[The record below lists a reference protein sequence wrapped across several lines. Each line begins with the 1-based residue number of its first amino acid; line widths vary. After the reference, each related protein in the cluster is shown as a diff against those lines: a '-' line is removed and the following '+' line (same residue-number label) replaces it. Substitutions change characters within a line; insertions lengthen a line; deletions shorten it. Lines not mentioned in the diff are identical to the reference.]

1 MKQHSSQSGFTLIE
15 LLVSLSL
22 FIIVVLALVSSLYT
36 INNASR
42 KVQAMRSVI
51 DNLNFAL
58 ESMSRTIRTGSNIIC
73 DNYSDSNCP
82 IVSGGINNAH
92 HQISVDST
100 VGEARTVEY
109 RWGKTAVSSGKA
121 NIERCVRVNAEDPCP
136 PNSDQWV
143 AITAPE
149 IEITKLNFYV
159 DGADIGDGKQPSVII
174 MVEGVAHAGADNT
187 LPFSVQTYLSQRVDE
202 QVPFVAPPV
211 VEVVPAG

>member
-1 MKQHSSQSGFTLIE
+1 MKQPSSQSGFTLIE

-22 FIIVVLALVSSLYT
+22 FIIVVLALVSSLYN

-58 ESMSRTIRTGSNIIC
+58 ESMSRTIRTGSNIVC
-73 DNYSDSNCP
+73 DNLPGSNCP
-82 IVSGGINNAH
+82 ILSEGITNPRH
-92 HQISVDST
+92 HIAVDST

-109 RWGKTAVSSGKA
+109 RWGKESLSSGKE
-121 NIERCVRVNAEDPCP
+121 NIERCVRVDVEQACP
-136 PNSDQWV
+136 VNSDQWV

-149 IEITKLNFYV
+149 IQITKLNFYV
-159 DGADIGDGKQPSVII
+159 DGADIGDNKQPSVII
-174 MVEGVAHAGADNT
+174 MVEGIAHAGADNT

-202 QVPFVAPPV
+202 QVLFVAPPV